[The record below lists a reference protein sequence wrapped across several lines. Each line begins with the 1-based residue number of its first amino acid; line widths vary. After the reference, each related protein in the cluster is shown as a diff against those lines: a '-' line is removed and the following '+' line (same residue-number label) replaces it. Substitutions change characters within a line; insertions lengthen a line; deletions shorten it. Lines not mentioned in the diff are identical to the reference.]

1 MIIFSSAVQAKVTDN
16 TINILAESELD
27 SNLVN
32 STTKWVLAPF
42 FAKPVNS
49 EQDWNVDSGTSISE
63 YTSAISDSTIAKE
76 SLAALVE
83 LSNQGKTVIIA
94 CYDYNVAKSHLSTL
108 LDIVEDLFVDQAPE
122 LRMEGS

>member
-16 TINILAESELD
+16 TINVLAESEFD
-27 SNLVN
+27 SNLVDSN
-32 STTKWVLAPF
+32 TKWILAPF
-42 FAKPVNS
+42 FAKHINS
-49 EQDWNVDSGTSISE
+49 EQDWNVDSSISISE
-63 YTSAISDSTIAKE
+63 YTSAISDSTVAKE

-108 LDIVEDLFVDQAPE
+108 LDIIEDLFVEQAPE
-122 LRMEGS
+122 LRMEGA